1 MAELSE
7 RIRNS
12 AVLAKAL
19 KYFSRAHI
27 AVYRRTN
34 GKLGAKLLWFP
45 AALLTTTGRKSGE
58 PRTTATLC
66 LRDGEKVILPA
77 SFGGRDGSPL
87 WYLNL
92 KANPAVRVQ
101 VRDQHLAM
109 TARDATEEERRR
121 YWPVLIKMYPPY
133 KSYRDATDR
142 VIPLVVCE
150 PAARPRTPGPTAAPS
165 RAGR

>member
-1 MAELSE
+1 MAALSE

-12 AVLAKAL
+12 DVLARAL

-27 AVYRRTN
+27 AVYQRTN
-34 GKLGAKLLWFP
+34 GRLGAKLLWFT

-66 LRDGEKVILPA
+66 LRDGAKVVLPA
-77 SFGGRDGSPL
+77 SFGGRDGNPM
-87 WYLNL
+87 WYLNA
-92 KANPAVRVQ
+92 KANPEVRVQ
-101 VRDQHLAM
+101 VRDEHLRM
-109 TARDATEEERRR
+109 TARDATDEERRR

-133 KSYRDATDR
+133 KGYRDAADR

-150 PAARPRTPGPTAAPS
+150 PR
-165 RAGR
+165 

>member
-1 MAELSE
+1 MPDLSE

-12 AVLAKAL
+12 GVLARAL

-27 AVYRRTN
+27 AVYQRTN
-34 GKLGAKLLWFP
+34 GRLGAKLLWFP

-66 LRDGEKVILPA
+66 LRDGAKVVLPA
-77 SFGGRDGSPL
+77 SFGGRDGNPM

-92 KANPAVRVQ
+92 KANPEVQVQ
-101 VRDQHLAM
+101 VRDEHLRM
-109 TARDATEEERRR
+109 TARDATDEERRR

-133 KSYRDATDR
+133 KGYRDAADR

-150 PAARPRTPGPTAAPS
+150 PA
-165 RAGR
+165 